1 MFGLI
6 YLLWMHDSMS
16 TMLIV
21 SLTDISFASVVVVNE
36 TTLMVVWLTSSHQVH
51 AY

>member
-21 SLTDISFASVVVVNE
+21 SLTDISFASVVAVE
-36 TTLMVVWLTSSHQVH
+36 TTLMVVWLTSSHEVH